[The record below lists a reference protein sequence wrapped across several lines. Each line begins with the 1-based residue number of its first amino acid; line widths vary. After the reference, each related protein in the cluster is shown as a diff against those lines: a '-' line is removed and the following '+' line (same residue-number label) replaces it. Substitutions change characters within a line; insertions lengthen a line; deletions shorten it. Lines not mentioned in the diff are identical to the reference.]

1 MGRAAFRA
9 THAKTGGKF
18 PPKKGSAGAQ
28 PHGSNEAIIK
38 EALRSL
44 DPEQSKIEAAK
55 NPNIVLADEALN
67 ENWVND
73 GNGGMKPATSFQEA
87 LDYLASRN
95 AQLFRK
101 QTANDYE
108 LTEIVVHLPDNLCI
122 DDPVNVS
129 YVLDENGKQVISE
142 KTGQPL
148 TKPRRIARDPDEARR
163 YFNDAQE
170 FLTEHG
176 IVAGGH
182 DGLHWRTDQ
191 YSEHRPHMQ
200 LGFDSY
206 AVDPKHPGFLRN
218 EFSRKWF
225 SHRDVV
231 YPDGHPKAGK
241 SVSGKVKLSDY
252 QTAMREHMIERGW
265 PVEAEIDKANEGSYL
280 GKKNYA
286 RADNNRIIAEDR
298 LAAAREQ
305 EDQNAVDL
313 AELEEADADLE
324 ERTQDIAQR
333 ETDWLTRKRKLD
345 AREADLD
352 RRDQE
357 TADDRLAAQNER
369 REAESLNAAKRAE
382 IARLR
387 ALREDVERDLAAAGP
402 APQPPSYDDMR
413 AEFLGEQSAQLTAF
427 AKSRKR
433 PDGTTMLDDFED
445 WARAKHAKLTR
456 QGQPVGRYETWRDRT
471 AAAQKRLTMA
481 QLNDAP
487 MRASERDRGHGYG
500 E

>member
-18 PPKKGSAGAQ
+18 PPKKGSSGAQ
-28 PHGSNEAIIK
+28 PHGSNEAIVK

-55 NPNIVLADEALN
+55 NPNIVLADEVLN

-73 GNGGMKPATSFQEA
+73 GNGGMKPATSFKEA

-122 DDPVNVS
+122 DDPVYVS
-129 YVLDENGKQVISE
+129 YVLDENGKHVISE

-218 EFSRKWF
+218 EFSRTWF

-241 SVSGKVKLSDY
+241 SISGKVKLSDY
-252 QTAMREHMIERGW
+252 QTAMREFMIERGW

-305 EDQNAVDL
+305 EDQNLDDL
-313 AELEEADADLE
+313 DLIAASRKKDSARAAD
-324 ERTQDIAQR
+324 
-333 ETDWLTRKRKLD
+333 LD

-352 RRDQE
+352 RRDQK

-369 REAESLNAAKRAE
+369 REVEALNAAQRAE

-433 PDGTTMLDDFED
+433 PDGSTMLDDFED

-456 QGQPVGRYETWRDRT
+456 QRQPVGKYETWRDRT
-471 AAAQKRLTMA
+471 TAAQKKLTMA
-481 QLNDAP
+481 QLNESSPSPAP
-487 MRASERDRGHGYG
+487 ASRDREIGS
-500 E
+500 